1 MFCFLLNWYK
11 NSNFFKIAVWPS
23 DSMKPN
29 VRAFTFKIRVS
40 KNSCAPGLDGQNR
53 EAHKLLNS
61 IVESSSIPLV
71 ASEVEWVAELVTKCE
86 TGHCTKDK
94 LCISVRLTQAKFRVS
109 KNSCVPGL
117 KSQNRDTASCWIIVE
132 SLGCPPAVSRVE
144 WAAGL
149 VT

>member
-1 MFCFLLNWYK
+1 
-11 NSNFFKIAVWPS
+11 
-23 DSMKPN
+23 MKPN

-71 ASEVEWVAELVTKCE
+71 ASEVEWAAELVTKCE

-109 KNSCVPGL
+109 KNSCVPSL
-117 KSQNRDTASCWIIVE
+117 DCQNRDTARCRIVEE
-132 SLGCPPAVSRVE
+132 SLGWPPSVSGVRC
-144 WAAGL
+144 WAGQIANSQL
-149 VT
+149 IAPKLTCIKVLNSN